1 LEKKR
6 FKVSGPGADSLFD
19 LVKEK
24 LKKEGFDRY
33 AYSNDGVHVYVLEK
47 YYVNLKVTLLSVMVF
62 DHTKKDECSVEI
74 VSTEHQADVLD
85 DSWLWSAE
93 KRGKDPLVEFLK
105 ALCKDM
111 SWDIKDA

>member
-6 FKVSGPGADSLFD
+6 FTVSGAGADSLFD
-19 LVKEK
+19 LVKER
-24 LKKEGFDRY
+24 LKKEGFDRH

-47 YYVNLKVTLLSVMVF
+47 YYVNLKVTLLFVMVF
-62 DHTKKDECSVEI
+62 DHAKKDECTVEI

-93 KRGKDPLVEFLK
+93 KRGKNPLVEFIK
-105 ALCKDM
+105 KLCKEEA
-111 SWDIKDA
+111 WDIKEA